1 MTLTIEDI
9 KVLEAMF
16 IVEMH
21 AAERIFRLVENGMAD
36 IYRESKDY
44 KKLVKLHG
52 KAAADKIVTTY
63 THRVLTQDEQFNI
76 GQLLKVC

>member
-1 MTLTIEDI
+1 MTLTLSDI
-9 KVLEAMF
+9 KTLESLF

-44 KKLVKLHG
+44 KALRG
-52 KAAADKIVTTY
+52 PRSEPSRKAVRSGESGGTSRPT
-63 THRVLTQDEQFNI
+63 N
-76 GQLLKVC
+76 